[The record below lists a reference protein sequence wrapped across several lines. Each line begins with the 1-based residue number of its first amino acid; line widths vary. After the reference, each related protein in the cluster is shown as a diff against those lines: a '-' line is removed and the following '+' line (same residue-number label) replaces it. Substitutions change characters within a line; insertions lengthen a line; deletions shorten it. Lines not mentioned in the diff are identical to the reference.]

1 MRQAPRQVDLDLD
14 RQPIDS
20 VHRARHHRSQH
31 GKMAYQLDSQTIN
44 TYDRRMAGAVTG
56 WAAWIALRRVAGIGN
71 VLAVALVRA
80 FGSPEG
86 VFGATDLALQ
96 RAGVRR
102 EVRGALRAF
111 DRWREVDAQLARL
124 DRNNGRLVTWTDASY
139 PDQLRHI
146 HDPPLFLYA
155 LGELIEAD
163 RYAVALV
170 GSRDASAYGR
180 QMAAQLGEG
189 LATRGITIVSGMARG
204 IDAAAHAA
212 ALRAGGRTI
221 AVLGSGID
229 VVYPSE
235 HHRLHMQITKN
246 GAVVSE
252 YPMGAPPDA
261 ENFPGRNRIISGLA
275 LATVVIE
282 ATERSGS
289 LITAQYAVEQGR
301 EVFAVPGPVGA
312 RSRGTHQLIR
322 QGAALAENADDV
334 LREIAPHL
342 RGGGRPAAP
351 ILGAIE
357 AAVLAELDETP
368 RAVDELLTRTGLAAG
383 ALLETLLL
391 LELRGLVRQLPGQL
405 FARGGAVAAV
415 N

>member
-1 MRQAPRQVDLDLD
+1 
-14 RQPIDS
+14 
-20 VHRARHHRSQH
+20 
-31 GKMAYQLDSQTIN
+31 
-44 TYDRRMAGAVTG
+44 
-56 WAAWIALRRVAGIGN
+56 
-71 VLAVALVRA
+71 
-80 FGSPEG
+80 

-111 DRWREVDAQLARL
+111 DRWREVDAQIARL
-124 DRNNGRLVTWTDASY
+124 DRSSGRLVTWTDASY
-139 PDQLRHI
+139 PDLLRHI

-155 LGELIEAD
+155 LGELLPAD
-163 RYAVALV
+163 QYSVAVV

-180 QMAAQLGEG
+180 QMATQLGEG
-189 LATRGITIVSGMARG
+189 LATNGITIVSGMARG

-275 LATVVIE
+275 LGTVVIE

-289 LITAQYAVEQGR
+289 LITAQYAVEHGR
-301 EVFAVPGPVGA
+301 EVFAVPGPVGV
-312 RSRGTHQLIR
+312 RSRGTHQLLR
-322 QGAALAENADDV
+322 QGAALAESADDV

-342 RGGGRPAAP
+342 RSATRPVAP
-351 ILGAIE
+351 VLGAIE

-368 RAVDELLTRTGLAAG
+368 RAVDELLGRTGLAAG

-391 LELRGLVRQLPGQL
+391 LELRGLVRQLPGQQ
-405 FARGGAVAAV
+405 FARGGAAPAAR
-415 N
+415 